1 MYFKYPYCSIAAW
14 VFIFFKIISIFYF
27 IFKII
32 SIFYFIFTGAYHNKT
47 DLNGR
52 VLTDHMLF
60 GTIVATTLVI
70 VVTAQVN
77 FESIFFKF
85 IDTKRPQNFQK
96 ITLFGFDKS

>member
-1 MYFKYPYCSIAAW
+1 MYF
-14 VFIFFKIISIFYF
+14 
-27 IFKII
+27 
-32 SIFYFIFTGAYHNKT
+32 IFYFIFTGAYHNKT

-77 FESIFFKF
+77 FESGFF
-85 IDTKRPQNFQK
+85 
-96 ITLFGFDKS
+96 

>member
-1 MYFKYPYCSIAAW
+1 M
-14 VFIFFKIISIFYF
+14 
-27 IFKII
+27 I

-77 FESIFFKF
+77 FESGFCKF
-85 IDTKRPQNFQK
+85 IDTKRPQKFQK
-96 ITLFGFDKS
+96 ITQYLDLIELTCIPLNSDLF

>member
-1 MYFKYPYCSIAAW
+1 LQHCYLGFLFSSKQ
-14 VFIFFKIISIFYF
+14 FHFLF
-27 IFKII
+27 
-32 SIFYFIFTGAYHNKT
+32 FIFTGAYHNKT

-77 FESIFFKF
+77 FESGFFKF
-85 IDTKRPQNFQK
+85 IDTKRPQKFQN
-96 ITLFGFDKS
+96 IALFGFDRVEQLINSDLF

>member
-1 MYFKYPYCSIAAW
+1 MYF
-14 VFIFFKIISIFYF
+14 
-27 IFKII
+27 
-32 SIFYFIFTGAYHNKT
+32 IFYFIFTGAYHNKT

-77 FESIFFKF
+77 FESGFFKF
-85 IDTKRPQNFQK
+85 IDFKRSQKFQK
-96 ITLFGFDKS
+96 VTLIFGFDRDELLLNSDLF

>member
-1 MYFKYPYCSIAAW
+1 MCF
-14 VFIFFKIISIFYF
+14 
-27 IFKII
+27 
-32 SIFYFIFTGAYHNKT
+32 IFYFIFTGAYHNKT

-77 FESIFFKF
+77 FESRFFKF

-96 ITLFGFDKS
+96 IALFGFDKS

>member
-1 MYFKYPYCSIAAW
+1 M
-14 VFIFFKIISIFYF
+14 
-27 IFKII
+27 I

-77 FESIFFKF
+77 FESGLFKF
-85 IDTKRPQNFQK
+85 IDTKRPQKVSKNYP
-96 ITLFGFDKS
+96 IWI

>member
-1 MYFKYPYCSIAAW
+1 M
-14 VFIFFKIISIFYF
+14 
-27 IFKII
+27 I

-77 FESIFFKF
+77 FESGFLIARSIQAENGGFPL
-85 IDTKRPQNFQK
+85 TKVLK
-96 ITLFGFDKS
+96 LA